1 MSDANAGIGT
11 RFVAR
16 LLDAVIIGLPAS
28 LVLAVAGLPAPTIG
42 LGGTEVWMRS
52 AVTGLLWFTYYVAF
66 ESRTG
71 WTVGKRLLG
80 IRVAETGGDAPGIAA
95 SATRNSWIL
104 LGLVPWV
111 GGIAMLAAVIAI
123 AVTISSGEDTRGLH
137 DRLAGTFVTR

>member
-42 LGGTEVWMRS
+42 LGGTDAWMRS
-52 AVTGLLWFTYYVAF
+52 GVTGLVWFTYYVVF

-71 WTVGKRLLG
+71 RTVGKRLLG
-80 IRVAETGGDAPGIAA
+80 IRVAEIGRDVPGVAA
-95 SATRNSWIL
+95 SAVRNSWIL

-111 GGIAMLAAVIAI
+111 GGIAMLVAVIAI
-123 AVTISSGEDTRGLH
+123 AATISSGEDNRGLH
-137 DRLAGTFVTR
+137 DRMAGTFVTR